1 MGAMAGLAGAG
12 LVGPAALA
20 QTAPAAGGGGHLK
33 QSVSRWCYGKM
44 PLDELCKQAKAIGLK
59 GIDLLDEPDW
69 EIAIAHGLEVA
80 MPNGPSGIKDA
91 WTDPAN
97 HEALCKKSFELFP
110 KLAALGIRNMIL
122 LSGNRKGL
130 SDEEGLNNCVSGI
143 KQIIPAAEKAN
154 ITLVMELLNSKRDHK
169 DYMCDHTAWGAALG
183 DKLGSKNFKLLY
195 DVYHMQIMEGD
206 IIETIRKYKDY
217 IGHYHTGGVPG
228 RHEINATQEINYR
241 AVCEAIVETGFTGF
255 LAHEFIP
262 KGSDPIASLR
272 EAYEICNV

>member
-12 LVGPAALA
+12 LVGPSAMA
-20 QTAPAAGGGGHLK
+20 QAAPAAGGGRLK

-44 PLDELCKQAKAIGLK
+44 SLDELCKQAKAIGLK
-59 GIDLLDEPDW
+59 GMDLLDEPDW
-69 EIAIAHGLEVA
+69 EIVISNGLEVA
-80 MPNGPSGIKDA
+80 LPNGPSGIKDA

-97 HEALCKKSFELFP
+97 HADLYKKSLELFP
-110 KLAALGIRNMIL
+110 KLAALGIKNMIL
-122 LSGNRKGL
+122 LSGNRRGL
-130 SDEEGLNNCVSGI
+130 SDEQGLNHCAAGI
-143 KQIIPAAEKAN
+143 KQILPAAEKAN

-195 DVYHMQIMEGD
+195 DIYHMQIMEGD

-241 AVCEAIVETGFTGF
+241 AVCEAIVETGFTGY

-272 EAYEICNV
+272 EGYEICNV

>member
-12 LVGPAALA
+12 LVAPSALA
-20 QTAPAAGGGGHLK
+20 QAAPAAGGGRIK

-69 EIAIAHGLEVA
+69 EVAIAHGLEVA
-80 MPNGPSGIKDA
+80 MPNGPSGIKDG

-97 HEALCKKSFELFP
+97 HTELCKKSLELFP
-110 KLAALGIRNMIL
+110 KLAALGIKNMII
-122 LSGNRKGL
+122 LSGNRRGL
-130 SDEEGLNNCVSGI
+130 SDDEGLKHCVSGLS
-143 KQIIPAAEKAN
+143 QIIPAAEKAN

-169 DYMCDHTAWGAALG
+169 DYMCDHTAWGAAVCE
-183 DKLGSKNFKLLY
+183 KLGSKNFKLLY

-206 IIETIRKYKDY
+206 IIETIRRFKDV

-241 AVCEAIVETGFTGF
+241 AVCEAIVETGFQGF

-272 EAYEICNV
+272 EAYDICNV